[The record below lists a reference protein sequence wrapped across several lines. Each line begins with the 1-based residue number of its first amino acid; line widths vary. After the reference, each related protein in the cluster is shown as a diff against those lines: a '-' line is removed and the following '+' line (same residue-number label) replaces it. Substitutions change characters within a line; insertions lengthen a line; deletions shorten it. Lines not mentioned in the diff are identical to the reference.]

1 MTDRMHASA
10 LSEEELMSVAYD
22 DDILSADQRT
32 HLEQCT
38 ICQQQLAMYTTTNE
52 LLSSKLYRTLC
63 PSAVNLNYYCLGV
76 VSEEERMQIGQRGR
90 ARVLAAHTAKHRAAE
105 LLGYARELLGRRRP
119 RAQEVGGV

>member
-38 ICQQQLAMYTTTNE
+38 ICQQQLAMYTTTNA

-76 VSEEERMQIGQRGR
+76 VSEEERMQIANHLLDCPSCADGSKPLSHSP
-90 ARVLAAHTAKHRAAE
+90 ARI
-105 LLGYARELLGRRRP
+105 
-119 RAQEVGGV
+119 